1 MEFNI
6 EKTSLTKVESLRDL
20 FLSENTFQFIYN
32 KCHAAGWADVY
43 LISKNEQQVGYGS
56 VWGKDKREDR
66 DTISEFF

>member
-32 KCHAAGWADVY
+32 KCHAAGWSDVY